1 MKKIFYT
8 LLTLI
13 LFQTACGDSESEPDA
28 HEIGDWG
35 LDSFILSN
43 LPLGFSYQ
51 EGRVIAVPELSF
63 GGVFFEAYEI
73 TFANNGTYSRRIEVT
88 GPNINDDG
96 TWEYD
101 GDDLTLFNPEGDE
114 EVYPIEKNASDQ
126 LWWSTEVPFGLID
139 DETIDSLQSLD
150 EEAFNAITDEEFNA
164 FFSTVTLDLVYA
176 FERQ

>member
-1 MKKIFYT
+1 MKKIFYV
-8 LLTLI
+8 LLSLI

-43 LPLGFSYQ
+43 LPLGFTSN
-51 EGRVIAVPELSF
+51 EGRVLEVSDLSF
-63 GGVFFEAYEI
+63 GGASFEAYDI
-73 TFANNGTYSRRIEVT
+73 TFENNGAYSRRIEIA
-88 GPNINDDG
+88 GPNLNDDG

-101 GDDLTLFNPEGDE
+101 GDDLTLFTPEDEE

-126 LWWSTEVPFGLID
+126 LWWSTEVQFSLIEDAVLDTLTADYANSLTD
-139 DETIDSLQSLD
+139 DEFFAL
-150 EEAFNAITDEEFNA
+150 
-164 FFSTVTLDLVYA
+164 FSTVSLDLVYA